1 DMKEPVAR
9 GLIDGVQPRVTR
21 RRGEVKGVGE
31 AGGDRD
37 EPDGLRFAV
46 AVPGSFAGSRHAVAA
61 AERRGEGEDGC
72 ERAEAWRVVT
82 AWGRRANEAQRRRRS
97 GYRHTGGRRRS
108 GQMLVPE
115 VLAVVAAA
123 APGAPRPG
131 APGRRTRV
139 RLPTI
144 QDPNRRMRQAV
155 RRLTERPGAPGARR
169 RGRVTATLVLTMVL
183 GVAGLVLALRL
194 REPAPPTVSYTELVR
209 GIDDGRVAALEVVP
223 GVGAEGRWAAPAGG
237 AGQRFRVT
245 FPPETSE
252 GLIERATDAGVEV
265 TFAAPPDRERIRNAL
280 ALTLQVVIVGGL
292 LYLVAMQVRAQGGN
306 AKAARRRDGSVT
318 TFADVAGTQG
328 AA

>member
-1 DMKEPVAR
+1 GPEEHQPAVVVGVRLLDVEDRLRRGGVRAVRVGRAHRVSFDARVAGAVGVVHEEVPVGRVVRVECDAEQPALAAAR
-9 GLIDGVQPRVTR
+9 HLGHDVQERRRQELAVLNDPDAPGLLDDEQPRVTR
-21 RRGEVKGVGE
+21 RRGEVNGVGE
-31 AGGDRD
+31 AGGDLD

-97 GYRHTGGRRRS
+97 GYRHRGGPPRS
-108 GQMLVPE
+108 AQMLVPE
-115 VLAVVAAA
+115 VLVVVAAA

-223 GVGAEGRWAAPAGG
+223 GVGAEGRWAAP
-237 AGQRFRVT
+237 
-245 FPPETSE
+245 
-252 GLIERATDAGVEV
+252 
-265 TFAAPPDRERIRNAL
+265 
-280 ALTLQVVIVGGL
+280 
-292 LYLVAMQVRAQGGN
+292 
-306 AKAARRRDGSVT
+306 
-318 TFADVAGTQG
+318 
-328 AA
+328 